1 MVGISARIER
11 QYDTLPVIIKISR
24 KNGLGGEPLSVNLN
38 IVGEWEYLDVL
49 RFESEYLIASDVSI
63 IRNANM

>member
-11 QYDTLPVIIKISR
+11 QYDTLPVIIEISR